1 MTMTDQIRA
10 VLFYAKGQSH
20 WRRIVADTVAGAL
33 RVTPENV
40 PSLLWRSPRVRGMLE
55 EEFRVLS
62 YVVDWREAFCEA
74 PSLDITLCNINN
86 FLEFHAGLRKLREY
100 PLGIILHSA
109 AWDHLELLRRASAS
123 FQARRGKLL
132 VCFGNEYHNM
142 REKISFACSVAA
154 DYIASQ
160 LPLPTAEWLYGE
172 CAQSKI
178 LPAPAALN
186 PRVYQPQA
194 SPRSIDI
201 GFRGDQYVHLTLGD
215 VERSEILSRFER
227 QAEVYGLVAD
237 IGFRRY
243 PREQWSH
250 FLNRCK
256 GTVGAESGT
265 YYLERDDRTQRAV
278 TEYLADHPSAGFQ
291 EVHER
296 FFRGYRNPISGK
308 AISSR
313 HFEPLGTKT
322 CQILLEGSYNGI
334 LKADEHYISVKKDFS
349 NLDEAVRRFKDHEFR
364 DALVNRAYEYVTAEH
379 TYHHR
384 VESLLSAITGNGP
397 SAA

>member
-1 MTMTDQIRA
+1 MTDRIRTI
-10 VLFYAKGQSH
+10 LFYAKGQSH

-62 YVVDWREAFCEA
+62 YLLDWRDAFYEA
-74 PSLDITLCNINN
+74 PSLDVTMCNINN
-86 FLEFHAGLRKLREY
+86 LLEFHAGLRKLREY

-109 AWDHLELLRRASAS
+109 AWDHVKLLRRASAS
-123 FQARRGKLL
+123 FQARHGKLL

-142 REKISFACSVAA
+142 REKITFARSVAA

-160 LPLPTAEWLYGE
+160 LPLAAAEWLYGE

-186 PRVYQPQA
+186 PRAYQPRA
-194 SPRSIDI
+194 SPRPIDI
-201 GFRGDQYVHLTLGD
+201 GFRGDRYVHLALGD
-215 VERSEILSRFER
+215 AERSEILSRFQR
-227 QAEVYGLVAD
+227 QAEVGGLVVD
-237 IGFRRY
+237 IRFQRY

-250 FLNRCK
+250 FLNCCK

-265 YYLERDDRTQRAV
+265 YYLERDDHTQRAAA
-278 TEYLADHPSAGFQ
+278 EYLAHHPSAGFQ
-291 EVHER
+291 EVHEQ
-296 FFRGYRNPISGK
+296 FFRGYPNPISGK

-322 CQILLEGSYNGI
+322 CQLLLEGYYNGI

-349 NLDEAVRRFKDHEFR
+349 NLDEALRRFKDHEFR
-364 DALVNRAYEYVTAEH
+364 DALVNRAYEYVMAEH
-379 TYHHR
+379 TYRHR
-384 VESLLSAITGNGP
+384 VEGLLRTITVNGV
-397 SAA
+397 SGG